1 MKSFRPTIFPEER
14 GNSVKRI
21 IALILP
27 LLLAAALTTAGAAEN
42 TETDGTMPG
51 TLNIS
56 YFEENGEYF
65 RTEVSEDGTAA
76 YIQTKASAEN
86 RAFFTPYEND
96 RYYSAVFPELVI
108 SNWDREAERVPVF
121 RIWIRYRGTKHL
133 NIGAVSLIANG
144 TDYRFLDVSS
154 PDWIA
159 TKEDGTAAQDVQLV
173 LGSDRNNATCFATL
187 FSGAVEYTQ
196 SRMNNPETPQP
207 DISMILHGDEEDI
220 PVTLPADFWSE
231 MAMFVYSLD
240 SINGFSCLTTI
251 PGTPCMVQK

>member
-1 MKSFRPTIFPEER
+1 MKSFQPTIFPEER
-14 GNSVKRI
+14 GNSVRRI
-21 IALILP
+21 ITLILA
-27 LLLAAALTTAGAAEN
+27 LLLAAFLTTAGAAES

-65 RTEVSEDGTAA
+65 RTEVSEDGTTA

-121 RIWIRYRGTKHL
+121 RSDPLPRNKAPEHRGCFPDR
-133 NIGAVSLIANG
+133 GWNG
-144 TDYRFLDVSS
+144 LPVPGRFLPGMDCDKGGRNSR
-154 PDWIA
+154 P
-159 TKEDGTAAQDVQLV
+159 GCPLV
-173 LGSDRNNATCFATL
+173 LGSDRNNAVCFATL

>member
-21 IALILP
+21 TAVILAM
-27 LLLAAALTTAGAAEN
+27 LLAAGLTDVGAAEN
-42 TETDGTMPG
+42 TEAENAVSR
-51 TLNIS
+51 TLDIS
-56 YFEENGEYF
+56 YYEENGEYF

-86 RAFFTPYEND
+86 RAFSTPYEND
-96 RYYSAVFPELVI
+96 LYYSAVFPELMI
-108 SNWDREAERVPVF
+108 SDWDKEAERTPAF

-133 NIGAVSLIANG
+133 NIGAVSLIADG

-173 LGSDRNNATCFATL
+173 LGSDRNNAACFATL
-187 FSGAVEYTQ
+187 FSGAVEYVQ
-196 SRMNNPETPQP
+196 SRMTDPETQQP
-207 DISMILHGDEEDI
+207 DISLVLHGDEEDI
-220 PVTLPADFWSE
+220 PVVLPADFWSE
-231 MAMFVYSLD
+231 MAMFAFSLD
-240 SINGFSCLTTI
+240 NINGFPFLTAI
-251 PGTPCMVQK
+251 PGTPCMVQN

>member
-1 MKSFRPTIFPEER
+1 MKSFRPTTFPEER
-14 GNSVKRI
+14 GNSVRRI
-21 IALILP
+21 IALILV

-42 TETDGTMPG
+42 TEADGTVSG

-65 RTEVSEDGTAA
+65 RTEVSEDGTTA

-86 RAFFTPYEND
+86 RAFSTPYEND
-96 RYYSAVFPELVI
+96 RYYSAIFPELVI
-108 SNWDREAERVPVF
+108 SNWDRETERTPVF

-133 NIGAVSLIANG
+133 NIGAVSLIADG

-173 LGSDRNNATCFATL
+173 LGSERNNAACFATL
-187 FSGAVEYTQ
+187 FSVAVEYVQ
-196 SRMNNPETPQP
+196 SRMSKPETQQP
-207 DISMILHGDEEDI
+207 DISLILHGAEEDI
-220 PVTLPADFWSE
+220 PVVFPADFWSE
-231 MAMFVYSLD
+231 MAMFAFSLD
-240 SINGFSCLTTI
+240 SINGFPFLTSI

>member
-1 MKSFRPTIFPEER
+1 MKSFRPTTFPEER
-14 GNSVKRI
+14 GNSVRRI
-21 IALILP
+21 IALILV

-65 RTEVSEDGTAA
+65 RTEVSDDGTAA

-86 RAFFTPYEND
+86 RAFSTPYEND

-108 SNWDREAERVPVF
+108 SNWDREAERIPVF

-133 NIGAVSLIANG
+133 NIGAVSLIADG

-154 PDWIA
+154 PDWIATKEDGTAAQIA

-187 FSGAVEYTQ
+187 FSGAVEYAQ
-196 SRMNNPETPQP
+196 SRMNNPEAPQP
-207 DISMILHGDEEDI
+207 DISMVLHGDEEDI
-220 PVTLPADFWSE
+220 LVTLPVDFWSE
-231 MAMFVYSLD
+231 
-240 SINGFSCLTTI
+240 I
-251 PGTPCMVQK
+251 PAWCRISQ

>member
-1 MKSFRPTIFPEER
+1 MR
-14 GNSVKRI
+14 RI
-21 IALILP
+21 IALILALP
-27 LLLAAALTTAGAAEN
+27 LAAVLTTAEASGD
-42 TETDGTMPG
+42 TEVEATVSG

-86 RAFFTPYEND
+86 RAFSTPYEND
-96 RYYSAVFPELVI
+96 FYYSAIFPELMI
-108 SNWDREAERVPVF
+108 SKWDKEAERIPVF

-133 NIGAVSLIANG
+133 NIGAVSMLANG

-173 LGSDRNNATCFATL
+173 LGSERNNAACFATL
-187 FSGAVEYTQ
+187 FSVAVEYVQ
-196 SRMNNPETPQP
+196 SRMSKPEVPQP
-207 DISMILHGDEEDI
+207 DISIVLHGDKEDI
-220 PVTLPADFWSE
+220 PIALPADFWSE

>member
-1 MKSFRPTIFPEER
+1 MR
-14 GNSVKRI
+14 RI
-21 IALILP
+21 IALILV
-27 LLLAAALTTAGAAEN
+27 LLLAAALTTAGAAES

-86 RAFFTPYEND
+86 RAFSTPYEND
-96 RYYSAVFPELVI
+96 RYYSAVFPELMI
-108 SNWDREAERVPVF
+108 SNWDREAERIPVF

-133 NIGAVSLIANG
+133 NIGAVSLIADG

-173 LGSDRNNATCFATL
+173 LGSDRNNAACFATL
-187 FSGAVEYTQ
+187 FSGAVEYAQ

-207 DISMILHGDEEDI
+207 DISMVLHGAEEDI
-220 PVTLPADFWSE
+220 PVMLPADFWSE
-231 MAMFVYSLD
+231 MAMFAFSLD
-240 SINGFSCLTTI
+240 NINGFPFLTAI
-251 PGTPCMVQK
+251 PGTPCMVQN